1 MGESPGV
8 TKLPIRS
15 MYRAPKG
22 KTLCAFDLSAAEAW
36 IVAYLSNDPNMKR
49 ELADGD
55 LHSYSATGIYDLK
68 VDFSIPGKAKYE
80 GIVTKDQRYIGKKM
94 NHAGNYR
101 TGPFKIAEFINKEGN
116 ITISVADAKL
126 FHSKWLTA
134 FNLQNWWNEI
144 DIIATTTRTMTTCY
158 GFRRKFW
165 GIYNEDLKKE
175 MTAFEPQS
183 TVADHM
189 HGAIHPELGIRGGN
203 IGIYEDIVLP
213 SNGDIAMCNTAHDSV
228 MLEVPTGIVSEIIP
242 RVVSLLRR
250 PLVIRGEEFTIPVDA
265 EIGERWGELEK
276 VKV

>member
-1 MGESPGV
+1 MGEGPGV

-68 VDFSIPGKAKYE
+68 VDFNIPGKTKYE
-80 GIVTKDQRYIGKKM
+80 GVVTKDQRYIGKKM

-144 DIIATTTRTMTTCY
+144 DIIAATTRTMTTCY

-189 HGAIHPELGIRGGN
+189 HGAIHPDLGIRGGN
-203 IGIYEDIVLP
+203 IAIHSDIVLP
-213 SNGDIAMCNTAHDSV
+213 SHGEIVMCNTAHDSV
-228 MLEVPTGIVSEIIP
+228 MLEVPTPLVSEVISH
-242 RVVSLLRR
+242 VVSLLRR
-250 PLVIRGEEFTIPVDA
+250 PIVIRGEEFTIPVDA